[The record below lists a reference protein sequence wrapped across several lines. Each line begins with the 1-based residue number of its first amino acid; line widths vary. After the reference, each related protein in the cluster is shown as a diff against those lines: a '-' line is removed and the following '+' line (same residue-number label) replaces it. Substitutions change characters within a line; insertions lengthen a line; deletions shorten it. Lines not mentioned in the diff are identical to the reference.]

1 LLGRLSRRQ
10 SGVYKKENWGDDNM
24 LKSADI
30 SVNTDKLMPVSE
42 NAISKDIDLIMEQD
56 LAKAFQPMHQ
66 HAKEIQQQLECNS
79 SILCRLKQKLKE
91 HNIFDDK

>member
-24 LKSADI
+24 FKSTDI
-30 SVNTDKLMPVSE
+30 SASE
-42 NAISKDIDLIMEQD
+42 NSISKDIDLFLEQD

-66 HAKEIQQQLECNS
+66 RAKEIQEQLECNS
-79 SILCRLKQKLKE
+79 HILSRLRQKLKA
-91 HNIFDDK
+91 HNILDNK